1 MIGPT
6 IGPGTRGEM
15 GKLYF
20 KMKNFCVSKV
30 PSWKWKHSP
39 QNESQSLKIVYQ
51 IRDLHPE
58 HEVIHMTQQ
67 YKQTAWLR

>member
-20 KMKNFCVSKV
+20 KMKNFCVSKSTIKEV
-30 PSWKWKHSP
+30 KAQPTEW
-39 QNESQSLKIVYQ
+39 ESILENCVSNKKFTPRI
-51 IRDLHPE
+51 
-58 HEVIHMTQQ
+58 
-67 YKQTAWLR
+67 